1 MRTIL
6 LGAPGAGKGSVAK
19 LLTEFDGSVQISTG
33 DILRSAVQKG
43 TKLGKKA
50 KEYMERG
57 DLVPDSIIMEIIEVR
72 LQETD
77 CKNGFILDGF
87 PRTIAQA
94 QELKKIIDRLNIRL
108 DLVVNLEAPLDVLL
122 ERLETRRTCSNP
134 SCQEIYNVKRNPP
147 AEGGKCKK
155 CDHPVIQRADET
167 KEAIC
172 NRLETYNQKTAPLID
187 FYQKESLL
195 KNFLSLQLP
204 GTIAAIKKE
213 LNSLNKH

>member
-19 LLTEFDGSVQISTG
+19 QLNEIYGYVQISTG
-33 DILRSAVQKG
+33 DILRCAVQEG
-43 TKLGKKA
+43 TALGKKA

-57 DLVPDSIIMEIIEVR
+57 DLVPDSIIMEIMEVR
-72 LQETD
+72 LQVPD

-94 QELKKIIDRLNIRL
+94 QELKIILERLHIHL
-108 DLVVNLEAPLDVLL
+108 DFVVNLEVPVDVIL

-134 SCQEIYNVKRNPP
+134 SCQEIYNIKRNPP

-155 CDHPVIQRADET
+155 CDSPVIQRADET

-172 NRLETYNQKTAPLID
+172 NRLETYNSKTAPLID
-187 FYQKESLL
+187 YYRKEGLL
-195 KNFLSLQLP
+195 KNILSLQLP
-204 GTIAAIKKE
+204 QTIAAIEKE
-213 LNSLNKH
+213 LNN

>member
-19 LLTEFDGSVQISTG
+19 ELNELYGSVQISTG
-33 DILRSAVQKG
+33 DILRSAVQEG
-43 TKLGKKA
+43 TTLGKKA

-57 DLVPDSIIMEIIEVR
+57 DLVPDSIIMGMMEVR
-72 LQETD
+72 LKEPD

-94 QELKKIIDRLNIRL
+94 QELKIIIDRLNINL
-108 DLVVNLEAPLDVLL
+108 DFVINLEVPVDVIL

-134 SCQEIYNVKRNPP
+134 SCQEIYNIKRNPP

-155 CDHPVIQRADET
+155 CGSSVIQRADET

-172 NRLETYNQKTAPLID
+172 NRLETYNSKTAPLIY
-187 FYQKESLL
+187 FYENEGLL
-195 KNFLSLQLP
+195 KNVLSLQLP
-204 GTIAAIKKE
+204 ETIAAIKKE
-213 LNSLNKH
+213 LNS

>member
-19 LLTEFDGSVQISTG
+19 QLNEIYGSVQISTG
-33 DILRSAVQKG
+33 DILRCAVQEG
-43 TKLGKKA
+43 TVLGKKA

-57 DLVPDSIIMEIIEVR
+57 DLVPDSIIMEIMEVR
-72 LQETD
+72 LQVPD

-94 QELKKIIDRLNIRL
+94 QELKIILERLHIHL
-108 DLVVNLEAPLDVLL
+108 DFVVNLEVPVDVIL

-134 SCQEIYNVKRNPP
+134 SCQEIYNIKRNPP

-155 CDHPVIQRADET
+155 CDSPVIQRADET

-172 NRLETYNQKTAPLID
+172 NRLDTYNSKTAPLID
-187 FYQKESLL
+187 YYRKEGLL
-195 KNFLSLQLP
+195 KNILSLQLP
-204 GTIAAIKKE
+204 QTIAAIEKE
-213 LNSLNKH
+213 LNN

>member
-1 MRTIL
+1 MKTIL

-19 LLTEFDGSVQISTG
+19 QLNEIYGYVQISTG
-33 DILRSAVQKG
+33 DILRCAVQEG
-43 TKLGKKA
+43 TALGKKA

-57 DLVPDSIIMEIIEVR
+57 DLVPDSIIMEIMEVR
-72 LQETD
+72 LQVPD

-94 QELKKIIDRLNIRL
+94 QELKIILERLHIHL
-108 DLVVNLEAPLDVLL
+108 DFVVNLEVPVDVIL

-134 SCQEIYNVKRNPP
+134 SCQEIYNIKRNPP

-155 CDHPVIQRADET
+155 CDSPVIQRADEP

-172 NRLETYNQKTAPLID
+172 NRLDTYNSKTAPLID
-187 FYQKESLL
+187 YYRKEGLL
-195 KNFLSLQLP
+195 KNILSLQLP
-204 GTIAAIKKE
+204 QTIAAIEKE
-213 LNSLNKH
+213 LNN

>member
-6 LGAPGAGKGSVAK
+6 LGASGAGKGSVAK

-33 DILRSAVQKG
+33 DILRSAVQEG

-87 PRTIAQA
+87 PRTIVQA
-94 QELKKIIDRLNIRL
+94 QELKKIIDRINIRSVSYTHL
-108 DLVVNLEAPLDVLL
+108 TLP
-122 ERLETRRTCSNP
+122 
-134 SCQEIYNVKRNPP
+134 
-147 AEGGKCKK
+147 
-155 CDHPVIQRADET
+155 T
-167 KEAIC
+167 K
-172 NRLETYNQKTAPLID
+172 
-187 FYQKESLL
+187 
-195 KNFLSLQLP
+195 
-204 GTIAAIKKE
+204 
-213 LNSLNKH
+213 

>member
-77 CKNGFILDGF
+77 CKNGFIKF
-87 PRTIAQA
+87 M
-94 QELKKIIDRLNIRL
+94 KSKIFLCNNSKLNGTY
-108 DLVVNLEAPLDVLL
+108 LVFWH
-122 ERLETRRTCSNP
+122 
-134 SCQEIYNVKRNPP
+134 YM
-147 AEGGKCKK
+147 
-155 CDHPVIQRADET
+155 
-167 KEAIC
+167 
-172 NRLETYNQKTAPLID
+172 LIT
-187 FYQKESLL
+187 S
-195 KNFLSLQLP
+195 
-204 GTIAAIKKE
+204 
-213 LNSLNKH
+213 